1 MTHGPHGSDSSVP
14 GRLRQAAKS
23 ARRGDR
29 PHHHSRRNGLGEIY
43 SRTDLA
49 RWIYGLPPFLCATLF
64 SVNRGRERESRHG
77 GKLGALRHYHREGVV
92 RAATIDCAHTPSEG
106 PWAVSGSFVG
116 SPWGFSSSISGV
128 CDDRRAAISRRTSTT
143 PHNYVS
149 PRIGLVTAPEGAP
162 GRKESG
168 PNLGKGAST
177 TS

>member
-1 MTHGPHGSDSSVP
+1 MAPTGQTLQFLVVF
-14 GRLRQAAKS
+14 
-23 ARRGDR
+23 ARPPNPRVAV
-29 PHHHSRRNGLGEIY
+29 
-43 SRTDLA
+43 TDPTTIAGATAWA
-49 RWIYGLPPFLCATLF
+49 RFTRAQTSPAGYMAYPPFLCATLF

-92 RAATIDCAHTPSEG
+92 RGATIDCAHTPSEG